1 VENLP
6 PWATLNA
13 DTGEISGI
21 PENRHV
27 GHYPEILI
35 SVSDGIEI
43 VSLPSFTIE
52 VSNANDAPTIS
63 GQPAQKVLQG
73 GIYQFLP
80 EIIDVDPSDTLT
92 ITVENLPPW
101 AALNAGTGEISG
113 IPENRHVGHYPEI
126 LISVNDG
133 VESAQLSPFSIEV
146 ISTND
151 APIIKGNPGT
161 VAVDGLMYNFTPIGS
176 DSDGD
181 TLSYSATNL
190 PEWLTLDQATGMISG
205 TPAIND
211 IGRTYSDILLTI
223 SDGQESVSLSPFAIE
238 VKDASRISSV
248 LNSALSSPSE
258 LTVKSG
264 RTYIT
269 LSWNDSSPDALG
281 YSIYRL
287 NAAGTEI
294 EEIFYADPGATSI
307 TDAGLTPETSYIYY
321 VSVFNQVGGS
331 TPATI
336 SGTTTNASSTI
347 LQLHGGWN
355 LIHLPQQ
362 TSVSEIKQQVPEI
375 ESIWGFINCSK
386 GWEYTLYE
394 KDSNQT
400 VVGSEITNLEPGRG
414 YWVSLSGIDKSEWT
428 DVEIEGIALTT
439 PITIDNLTLYSGWN
453 SVGVSIPVIIS
464 ETELP
469 EQITAIWG
477 WEKYW
482 VSHVDDVPTFLNSL
496 QNLDKNK
503 GYFVYSDAASSG
515 ATSCENAH

>member
-1 VENLP
+1 EILISVNDGVETVSLPSFTIEVSNANDAPTISGQPAQKVLQGETYRFLPDIIDVDPSDTLTITVENLP

-35 SVSDGIEI
+35 SV
-43 VSLPSFTIE
+43 
-52 VSNANDAPTIS
+52 
-63 GQPAQKVLQG
+63 
-73 GIYQFLP
+73 
-80 EIIDVDPSDTLT
+80 
-92 ITVENLPPW
+92 
-101 AALNAGTGEISG
+101 
-113 IPENRHVGHYPEI
+113 
-126 LISVNDG
+126 NDG
-133 VESAQLSPFSIEV
+133 VENVQLASFTIEV
-146 ISTND
+146 ISTNE
-151 APIIKGNPGT
+151 APTIKGNPGT
-161 VAVDGLMYNFTPIGS
+161 VAVDGLMYSFTPMGS
-176 DSDGD
+176 DNDGD

-190 PEWLTLDQATGMISG
+190 PEWINLDQATGMISG

-211 IGRTYSDILLTI
+211 IGRTYSDILLII

-238 VKDASRISSV
+238 VKDASRISSA
-248 LNSALSSPSE
+248 LNPVLSSPSE
-258 LTVKSG
+258 LAVKSG

-269 LSWNDSSPDALG
+269 LSWNDSSLDALG
-281 YSIYRL
+281 YRIYRF

-294 EEIFYADPGATSI
+294 EKTFYADPGANSI
-307 TDAGLTPETSYIYY
+307 TDTGLTPETSYNYY
-321 VSVFNQVGGS
+321 VSVFNQDGGS
-331 TPATI
+331 APATI

-362 TSVSEIKQQVPEI
+362 TSVSEIKRLVTEV
-375 ESIWGFINCSK
+375 ESIWGFVNCSK

-414 YWVSLSGIDKSEWT
+414 YWVSLSGIEKNEWV
-428 DVEIEGIALTT
+428 DVEIDGVALTT

-469 EQITAIWG
+469 EQIAAIWG

-482 VSHVDDVPTFLNSL
+482 VSHVDGVPIFLNSL
-496 QNLDKNK
+496 QSLDQNK

-515 ATSCENAH
+515 AARCENAQ